1 MMGWAGSPLTR
12 VIRPSSTWLSMP
24 QLSGQSFGQTDLTIL
39 AAIPA
44 HFSAISRPFYRVV
57 ESTQSALI
65 FWPVCRKTPSG
76 QDVPT
81 GLGSPATETQI
92 AKQDSMTDTE
102 FEAPITRIEKI
113 KTYARSRDGWTMILA
128 FAIAVV
134 SSIFMAGLLP
144 VEDDMSAFGV
154 VFIYFVTMIII
165 AGLIRM
171 AMKIYDKFSKSS
183 SS

>member
-1 MMGWAGSPLTR
+1 
-12 VIRPSSTWLSMP
+12 
-24 QLSGQSFGQTDLTIL
+24 
-39 AAIPA
+39 
-44 HFSAISRPFYRVV
+44 
-57 ESTQSALI
+57 
-65 FWPVCRKTPSG
+65 
-76 QDVPT
+76 
-81 GLGSPATETQI
+81 
-92 AKQDSMTDTE
+92 MTDTG

-113 KTYARSRDGWTMILA
+113 KTFTRSRDGWTMILA

-171 AMKIYDKFSKSS
+171 AMRIYDKFSKSS

>member
-1 MMGWAGSPLTR
+1 MTE
-12 VIRPSSTWLSMP
+12 TE
-24 QLSGQSFGQTDLTIL
+24 F
-39 AAIPA
+39 AAP
-44 HFSAISRPFYRVV
+44 ISR
-57 ESTQSALI
+57 
-65 FWPVCRKTPSG
+65 
-76 QDVPT
+76 
-81 GLGSPATETQI
+81 
-92 AKQDSMTDTE
+92 
-102 FEAPITRIEKI
+102 IERYKAF
-113 KTYARSRDGWTMILA
+113 ARSRDGWTMILA

>member
-1 MMGWAGSPLTR
+1 
-12 VIRPSSTWLSMP
+12 
-24 QLSGQSFGQTDLTIL
+24 
-39 AAIPA
+39 
-44 HFSAISRPFYRVV
+44 
-57 ESTQSALI
+57 
-65 FWPVCRKTPSG
+65 
-76 QDVPT
+76 
-81 GLGSPATETQI
+81 
-92 AKQDSMTDTE
+92 MTDTG
-102 FEAPITRIEKI
+102 FEAPITRIETI
-113 KTYARSRDGWTMILA
+113 KTFTRSRDGWTMILA

>member
-1 MMGWAGSPLTR
+1 
-12 VIRPSSTWLSMP
+12 
-24 QLSGQSFGQTDLTIL
+24 
-39 AAIPA
+39 
-44 HFSAISRPFYRVV
+44 
-57 ESTQSALI
+57 
-65 FWPVCRKTPSG
+65 
-76 QDVPT
+76 
-81 GLGSPATETQI
+81 
-92 AKQDSMTDTE
+92 MTDTE

-113 KTYARSRDGWTMILA
+113 KTFTRSRDGWTMVLA

>member
-1 MMGWAGSPLTR
+1 
-12 VIRPSSTWLSMP
+12 
-24 QLSGQSFGQTDLTIL
+24 
-39 AAIPA
+39 
-44 HFSAISRPFYRVV
+44 
-57 ESTQSALI
+57 
-65 FWPVCRKTPSG
+65 
-76 QDVPT
+76 
-81 GLGSPATETQI
+81 
-92 AKQDSMTDTE
+92 MTDTE

-113 KTYARSRDGWTMILA
+113 KTFTRSRDGWTMILA

-171 AMKIYDKFSKSS
+171 AMRIYDKFSKSS